1 MATGDVA
8 VSLPGVESATAGS
21 ASPQRYLHGKK
32 LLKAL
37 AEVQNSVHA
46 TLARLDD
53 GGEGKA
59 E

>member
-1 MATGDVA
+1 VQNLARGEVA
-8 VSLPGVESATAGS
+8 
-21 ASPQRYLHGKK
+21 Q

-53 GGEGKA
+53 ANSGTA